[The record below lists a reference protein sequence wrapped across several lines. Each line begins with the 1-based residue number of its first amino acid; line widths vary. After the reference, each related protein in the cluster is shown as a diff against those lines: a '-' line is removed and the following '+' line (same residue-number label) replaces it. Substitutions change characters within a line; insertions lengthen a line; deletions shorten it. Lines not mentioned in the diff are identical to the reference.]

1 MTTHNNETRGA
12 GGSAACPMYP
22 HLRPTELLLSS
33 STTNTRLRKSKSRF
47 GQHPTHLHGLH
58 ISVLGFVA
66 LAVASSPAWALLGGR
81 SVQTGLQSTT
91 GTAVQAVCG
100 NFAAGNPTPPPGSL
114 QEDLFFRCRE
124 MVNTANDLDGGAAPF
139 TLDLT
144 EQQLAAALQQLA
156 TEEIATPRT
165 MATETSAN
173 QLGTL
178 AARLTA
184 LRAGATGFAASGLG
198 FAGAEQRLGA
208 ATLGLI
214 PRAGERGGAAAA
226 DEAFSKLSGFI
237 NGIVSSGDK
246 DATDREDGFDFDTV
260 GITLGVDYRFTDK
273 FVFGGAL
280 DFTDTD
286 NDFDRSGSATNPIV
300 GGGGVESDGFTLSG
314 YGTYY
319 LNKYYI
325 DGIVSFG
332 EHDHDLTRRILY
344 TPGPGVPGSC
354 TTCGVVD
361 RTATGDTESDL
372 FSLTIGGGYETSRDA
387 LTYGAYA
394 RLSYLE
400 VDIDGYTEQGA
411 LGLDLIVDDQ
421 EVESLVSIIGGRI
434 SKAFS
439 RRFGVLIPQGWIE
452 WHHEF
457 EDDTNTIVTRYAND
471 PNALSLLVRT
481 DDPDEDFFVLGGGV
495 SAVFKGG
502 TQAFVDV
509 QTVQE
514 LDDVTN
520 TILTAGV
527 RREF

>member
-12 GGSAACPMYP
+12 GGSAARPMYP
-22 HLRPTELLLSS
+22 HLRPTGSSQPNS
-33 STTNTRLRKSKSRF
+33 STNRSSRNERGPFERCRAYPHGWHKSI
-47 GQHPTHLHGLH
+47 LGL
-58 ISVLGFVA
+58 VGLAA
-66 LAVASSPAWALLGGR
+66 LASSPAWAFLGGR
-81 SVQTGLQSTT
+81 PVQTGLQSTT
-91 GTAVQAVCG
+91 GVAVQAVCG
-100 NFAAGNPTPPPGSL
+100 NFVATAPTNAL
-114 QEDLFFRCRE
+114 QQDLFDRCRE
-124 MVNTANDLDGGAAPF
+124 MVHGANSIDGIPPNGDSIGLADP
-139 TLDLT
+139 
-144 EQQLAAALQQLA
+144 ELAAALQQLA
-156 TEEIATPRT
+156 SEEIATPRT
-165 MATETSAN
+165 MATETSTN
-173 QLGTL
+173 QLSTL
-178 AARLTA
+178 GARLTA

-198 FAGAEQRLGA
+198 FAGAEQTLGA
-208 ATLGLI
+208 ETLGLI

-226 DEAFSKLSGFI
+226 DEAFSRLSGFI
-237 NGIVSSGDK
+237 NGVVSSGDK

-260 GITLGVDYRFTDK
+260 GITLGVDYRFTDN

-286 NDFDRSGSATNPIV
+286 NDLDERGNVVA
-300 GGGGVESDGFTLSG
+300 GGDVESDGFTLSG

-344 TPGPGVPGSC
+344 SPGPTATGTGA
-354 TTCGVVD
+354 TGGAN

-400 VDIDGYTEQGA
+400 VDVDGYTEQGA
-411 LGLDLIVDDQ
+411 QGLDLIVDGQ
-421 EVESLVSIIGGRI
+421 EVKSLVSIIGGRI

-439 RRFGVLIPQGWIE
+439 RRFGVLIPQGWVE

-457 EDDTNTIVTRYAND
+457 EDDSETIVTRYLND

-509 QTVQE
+509 QTVQG

-520 TILTAGV
+520 TILTVGG